1 MNNLTY
7 IEKFNFYLGN
17 FINELNTTFP
27 EISEVLN
34 KNYQDLMNQTQEN
47 INKTDKYV
55 KEYMNVIKTYSKDIS
70 NKNDSIF
77 KSGKTVLILRDID
90 FSKLWIKDINEKT
103 RESIWKYLQIL
114 YVIGKKIIGE
124 ENIDELLSNLNN
136 PDLANL
142 KKDTD
147 DMLNMIQNLSNIEQD
162 PDNKSSGGD
171 DISNIFE
178 NGLISN
184 IAKELTDELKLDDL
198 DIGNPT
204 NINDAF
210 KNIMSGDKNNNFFN
224 LVSKVGEKIQNKVKN
239 GEVNQGDLLSE
250 AQKMMGSLKNPQNM
264 ANIMRNSKNMNNPTK
279 DRLRKKLEKRNQQK

>member
-1 MNNLTY
+1 MSNLTY

-17 FINELNTTFP
+17 FVNELNTTFP
-27 EISEVLN
+27 EISDVLS
-34 KNYQDLMNQTQEN
+34 KNYNELMKQTKEN
-47 INKTDKYV
+47 INNTDKYV
-55 KEYMNVIKTYSKDIS
+55 KEYMNVIKPFSKDIS

-77 KSGKTVLILRDID
+77 KTDKSVNLLTDID

-136 PDLANL
+136 PELANL

-147 DMLNMIQNLSNIEQD
+147 DMLNMIQNLSTVEQD
-162 PDNKSSGGD
+162 PDNNSSGGND
-171 DISNIFE
+171 LPNIFE

-210 KNIMSGDKNNNFFN
+210 KNIMSGDNNNNFFN

-250 AQKMMGSLKNPQNM
+250 AQKMMGSLKDPQNM
-264 ANIMRNSKNMNNPTK
+264 ANIMRNSKNMNNPTR